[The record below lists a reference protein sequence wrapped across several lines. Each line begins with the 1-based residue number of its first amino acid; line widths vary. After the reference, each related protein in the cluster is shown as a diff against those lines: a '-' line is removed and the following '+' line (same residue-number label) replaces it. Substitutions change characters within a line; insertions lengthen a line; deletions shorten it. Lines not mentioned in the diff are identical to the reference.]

1 MRGTRTVLKTAAIL
15 AILALLMYG
24 TGWVSTAL
32 AHYPPLPAQ

>member
-1 MRGTRTVLKTAAIL
+1 LKTAAIL